1 VRAASISAVSSIDP
15 SSSHHTLSG
24 LHLKSYR
31 TVQLASPVQTASRER
46 LMLAS
51 SSITHVMSE
60 ISKLA
65 TTMAAGWLNERNQT
79 HSILTNISSC

>member
-1 VRAASISAVSSIDP
+1 
-15 SSSHHTLSG
+15 

-51 SSITHVMSE
+51 SSITQIMSE
-60 ISKLA
+60 IVKPA
-65 TTMAAGWLNERNQT
+65 TMAAGWLDERNQT
-79 HSILTNISSC
+79 HSIVANISSC